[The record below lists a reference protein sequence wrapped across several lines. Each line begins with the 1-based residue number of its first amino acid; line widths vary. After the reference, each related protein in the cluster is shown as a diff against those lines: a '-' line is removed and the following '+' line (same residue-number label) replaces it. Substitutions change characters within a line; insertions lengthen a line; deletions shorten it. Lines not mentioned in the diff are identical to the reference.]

1 MLRHAEAKQT
11 HRLKIGGVVAHR
23 LLILIIV
30 KAPRRVERGAAQSRS
45 QSCEPPGEGIHRA
58 ERAQKGGHKRSADE
72 GRRVFKTACA
82 GLAGSMQ
89 RPLIE
94 ARVVLCGHGRQS
106 RPRMHDDVCRT
117 DSDEN
122 KRVNVSDQ
130 GNWGLGFEKRARLS
144 S

>member
-23 LLILIIV
+23 LRILIIV

-45 QSCEPPGEGIHRA
+45 QSCEPPSEGIHRA
-58 ERAQKGGHKRSADE
+58 ERAQKGGHKRSADELE

-94 ARVVLCGHGRQS
+94 ARVVLCGQRRQS
-106 RPRMHDDVCRT
+106 RPRTHNDICRT

-122 KRVNVSDQ
+122 N
-130 GNWGLGFEKRARLS
+130 
-144 S
+144 